1 MRVFF
6 RLEKTMTH
14 QEWLLLAMQLV
25 NALLRLIVVVPVMFW
40 MLRKLDTRSGID
52 FKQWWDNADAL
63 ARSIYLSVRL
73 FVVCLLLICT
83 MA

>member
-14 QEWLLLAMQLV
+14 QEWLLLAMGLISALSRLV
-25 NALLRLIVVVPVMFW
+25 VVVPVMFW
-40 MLRKLDTRSGID
+40 MLRKLDTRSGIN
-52 FKQWWDNADAL
+52 FKQWWEAADARS
-63 ARSIYLSVRL
+63 RSIYLSARL
-73 FVVCLLLICT
+73 LVVCLLLIGT